1 MKCYNKSN
9 PKKKGKRIMDMYG
22 SSYPHGTARYR
33 QVQLSNAIDPSIREA
48 ASMRADLRLRY
59 G

>member
-1 MKCYNKSN
+1 MAKAGTISVNPSIHKSQN
-9 PKKKGKRIMDMYG
+9 LFNDNLFLGIYRIKQD
-22 SSYPHGTARYR
+22 
-33 QVQLSNAIDPSIREA
+33 AIDPSIREA